1 MSTYYMN
8 TDTMKYWNVEKAAWV
23 ETVQEATD
31 LGHGA
36 KVPAKPKGSI
46 RVRVPANS

>member
-1 MSTYYMN
+1 MATYYMN
-8 TDTMKYWNVEKAAWV
+8 VDTMKYWNVEKAAWV
-23 ETVQEATD
+23 DTVDQATD

-46 RVRVPANS
+46 RVRVPVNS

>member
-1 MSTYYMN
+1 MN

-23 ETVQEATD
+23 ETVKGATD

>member
-1 MSTYYMN
+1 MN

-23 ETVQEATD
+23 ETVKEATD